1 MKTETCIMCLHSFF
15 FKFSDCP
22 VSAGKT
28 GAENM
33 KQRVSIDTL
42 QPIHI
47 IKA

>member
-15 FKFSDCP
+15 LNSQIVLLNRLKNRSRKHETK
-22 VSAGKT
+22 G
-28 GAENM
+28 
-33 KQRVSIDTL
+33 IDTL